1 MSKVFAGVQMVG
13 PLAGVVRGSAPL
25 RKKMLYFV
33 GIRYAIL
40 LPILVKNCLI
50 LPPNK
55 HRKTAFENERPKSD
69 DPPFS
74 LNKKVMTHPIFY
86 RGPPPVEIMNG
97 PLEAIS

>member
-1 MSKVFAGVQMVG
+1 MTEVFSGVQMAG

-55 HRKTAFENERPKSD
+55 HRKTAFENERSKSH

-74 LNKKVMTHPIFY
+74 SSKK
-86 RGPPPVEIMNG
+86 
-97 PLEAIS
+97 S